1 MRRCIV
7 GALAAALGL
16 SLTLN
21 AFAAPGQKARLIG
34 AFTWHGEGERF
45 GGFSG
50 LELSDDGQTLY
61 AISDRGSYV
70 TARVKR
76 KDGRITGV
84 IADPIA
90 PLRDYKGTLIGG
102 GGDAEGLAIA
112 PDGRWFVSLEAF
124 HRVVA
129 YSNFDKATWVP
140 IDEDF
145 PRLQHNSGLE
155 SLAIDTAGRLYAI
168 PERSGELTRG
178 FPVYRFDGSS
188 WSIPFTLP
196 RTGGFL
202 PVGADFGPKGRLY
215 LLEREFSGFGFRSRV
230 RRFTLND
237 DKVTNTETLLETP
250 TWKHDNLEGIAVWQ
264 DRRGIRL
271 TMISDDNFLSF
282 QRTELVEYIVT
293 D

>member
-1 MRRCIV
+1 MRRRIV
-7 GALAAALGL
+7 GALAGALGL
-16 SLTLN
+16 LSAPN
-21 AFAAPGQKARLIG
+21 AFADPGRHARLTG
-34 AFTWHGEGERF
+34 SYVWQGEGERF

-50 LELSDDGQTLY
+50 LEVSDDGQTLY

-70 TARVKR
+70 TARLER
-76 KDGRITGV
+76 TDGRITGIV
-84 IADPIA
+84 ADPIA
-90 PLRDYKGTLIGG
+90 ALRDYDGTLIDG

-112 PDGRWFVSLEAF
+112 PDGRWYVSLEAF

-145 PRLQHNSGLE
+145 PRLQHNAGLE
-155 SLAIDTAGRLYAI
+155 SLAVDTAGRVYAI
-168 PERSGELTRG
+168 PERSGQLTRD
-178 FPVYRFDGSS
+178 FPVYRFDGSA
-188 WSIPFTLP
+188 WSIPFTIP
-196 RTGGFL
+196 RSGGFL
-202 PVGADFGPKGRLY
+202 PVGADFGPEGRLY

-230 RRFTLND
+230 RRFTLGGD
-237 DKVTNTETLLETP
+237 RITETETLLETA

-264 DRRGIRL
+264 DAQGIRL
-271 TMISDDNFLSF
+271 TMISDDNFKSF